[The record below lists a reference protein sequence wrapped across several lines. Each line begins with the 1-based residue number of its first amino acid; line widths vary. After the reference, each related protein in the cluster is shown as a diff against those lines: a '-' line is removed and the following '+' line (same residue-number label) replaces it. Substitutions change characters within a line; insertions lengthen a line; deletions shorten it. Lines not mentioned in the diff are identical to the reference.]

1 VETEAQERQVAI
13 LFLEFFEAV
22 EVEAA
27 LVDSSPRQMVAQQD
41 RGSLMERQAG
51 QARQQPP
58 Q

>member
-1 VETEAQERQVAI
+1 VEI
-13 LFLEFFEAV
+13 LFSEFFEAV

-27 LVDSSPRQMVAQQD
+27 LVDSSPKQVEAQQE